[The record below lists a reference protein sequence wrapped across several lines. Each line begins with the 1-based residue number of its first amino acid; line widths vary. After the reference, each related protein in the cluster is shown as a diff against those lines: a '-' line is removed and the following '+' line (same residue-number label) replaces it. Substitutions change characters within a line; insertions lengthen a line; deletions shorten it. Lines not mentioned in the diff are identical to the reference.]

1 MMRNSAFSDE
11 QATRAAR
18 QLWEAAFDYTT
29 PWPEGLHVRWNK
41 RMTRMW
47 GYTAITWFMRKRVN
61 VRTGRSKVLERTNPR
76 PQSIDLSYKLFISE
90 AGQYHGKRFTV
101 FETLLHEF
109 VHVRHPYM
117 KHGAMFD
124 ARVDSLKRRLG
135 I

>member
-29 PWPEGLHVRWNK
+29 PWPNITVRWNR

-47 GYTAITWFMRKRVN
+47 GYTTIKWFMRKRVN
-61 VRTGRSKVLERTNPR
+61 LSTGRSKVLERSNPR
-76 PQSIDLSYKLFISE
+76 PESIDLSYKLFISE
-90 AGQYHGKRFTV
+90 ADQYHGKRFTV

-117 KHGAMFD
+117 KHGMMFD
-124 ARVDSLKRRLG
+124 AHVDSLKWRLG